1 MFVNAQHTVSTI
13 GLSRLLEFA
22 NGTFAIAYDAQQIT
36 EDDLNKALL
45 ATPETDLQTT
55 LLNWFNTASTNVNNT
70 IMGYVAKLELTQA
83 EVDASPLLGI
93 AADLMRYE
101 LCNNDTDEGLMTRR
115 KNAMLEL
122 GKIEAGTIQIKAPSP
137 MASGPIQTKPLAS
150 NFDWQR
156 Y

>member
-22 NGTFAIAYDAQQIT
+22 NGTFALAYDAQQIT
-36 EDDLNKALL
+36 ENDLNKALL
-45 ATPETDLQTT
+45 ATPETDIQTT

-101 LCNNDTDEGLMTRR
+101 LCNNDADEGLMTRR

-122 GKIEAGTIQIKAPSP
+122 GNIEAGTIQIKAPSP
-137 MASGPIQTKPLAS
+137 LASGPIQTKLLAS

>member
-1 MFVNAQHTVSTI
+1 MFVNAQHTINT
-13 GLSRLLEFA
+13 LSVKLLVEYA
-22 NGTFAIAYDAQQIT
+22 NGRFSLVYGSQEIT
-36 EDDLNKALL
+36 AEDIENALL
-45 ATPETDLQTT
+45 ATPETDIQTT
-55 LLNWFNTASTNVNNT
+55 VLNWFDTASTNVNNT

-101 LCNNDTDEGLMTRR
+101 LCNNDADEGLMLRR

>member
-1 MFVNAQHTVSTI
+1 MFVNTQHTVNTLGVNRLVDYANGRFSI
-13 GLSRLLEFA
+13 GFDAQNITDNDIKTALLE
-22 NGTFAIAYDAQQIT
+22 
-36 EDDLNKALL
+36 
-45 ATPETDLQTT
+45 TPETDIQTT
-55 LLNWFNTASTNVNNT
+55 LLNWFETASTNVNNT

-83 EVDASPLLGI
+83 EVDASPLQGI

-101 LCNNDTDEGLMTRR
+101 LCNNDADEGLMTRR

>member
-1 MFVNAQHTVSTI
+1 MFVNAQHTISTI

-22 NGTFAIAYDAQQIT
+22 NGTFALAYDAQQIT

-45 ATPETDLQTT
+45 ATPETDIQTT

-101 LCNNDTDEGLMTRR
+101 LCNNDADEGLMTRR

-122 GKIEAGTIQIKAPSP
+122 GKIESGTIQIKAPSP